1 MNNSMKLEFLSI
13 SKNEQFARTAVASF
27 VSQLN
32 PTLDELD
39 DIKTAVS
46 EAVTN
51 AIVHA
56 YPNVVGMVHMHC
68 VLEDK
73 LVKITV
79 SDNGL
84 GISDISLAR
93 TPLYTTVKTGE
104 RSGLGFTVMETFMDE
119 ISVTSEPHKGTVITM
134 QKRIKN
140 ADSPLMERHPL
151 LVTQESV

>member
-1 MNNSMKLEFLSI
+1 MNNSMKLEFISI
-13 SKNEQFARTAVASF
+13 SENEQFARTAVASF

-32 PTLDELD
+32 PTLDEID

-51 AIVHA
+51 AIVHG
-56 YPNVVGMVHMHC
+56 YPRVVGMVHIHC

-79 SDNGL
+79 SDNGC
-84 GISDISLAR
+84 GISDINLAR

-119 ISVTSEPHKGTVITM
+119 ISVTSVPNEGTVVTM
-134 QKRIKN
+134 LKRIDHTPCPSK
-140 ADSPLMERHPL
+140 D
-151 LVTQESV
+151 TQEKNIFSVCV